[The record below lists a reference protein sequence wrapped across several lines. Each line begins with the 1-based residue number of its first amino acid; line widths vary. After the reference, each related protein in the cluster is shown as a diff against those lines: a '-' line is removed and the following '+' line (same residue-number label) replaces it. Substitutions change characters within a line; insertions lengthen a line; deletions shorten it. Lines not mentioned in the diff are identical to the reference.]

1 MAWDDDK
8 SNDPW
13 RPRGNQGPADL
24 DAIVRDLQRKL
35 SGLFGGKGRGGDDGK
50 GERGPG
56 PGPKIGSGL
65 IAFALVIGLGLWA
78 ATGFYIVDE
87 AERGVVLR
95 FGKYTNITMPGLRW
109 HLPTPIENVVTI
121 NTNEVVAWPYQG
133 SMLTRDEN
141 IIDINLEVQYVR
153 RNPEA
158 YLFSMVDPEATL
170 QDVTASAIREIVGK
184 NDLAYILTA
193 GRLEIANQALELI
206 QSTLDSYGTGIDVIL
221 MPMDEAQYPEEVQA
235 SVQDVVK
242 AREDR
247 ERAVADAY
255 TYRNQII
262 PRARGQAVRQIQNAE
277 GYRSRI
283 VADAEG
289 ESRRFSQILTEY
301 QNAPA
306 VTRERIYLETLEAIL
321 ANSTKILVDTEGG
334 NNLLYLPLDQLIQR
348 RETESAN
355 ASVTTSSSLGP
366 VESPAP
372 VRTPATQSGSR

>member
-1 MAWDDDK
+1 
-8 SNDPW
+8 
-13 RPRGNQGPADL
+13 
-24 DAIVRDLQRKL
+24 
-35 SGLFGGKGRGGDDGK
+35 
-50 GERGPG
+50 
-56 PGPKIGSGL
+56 
-65 IAFALVIGLGLWA
+65 
-78 ATGFYIVDE
+78 
-87 AERGVVLR
+87 
-95 FGKYTNITMPGLRW
+95 
-109 HLPTPIENVVTI
+109 
-121 NTNEVVAWPYQG
+121 
-133 SMLTRDEN
+133 
-141 IIDINLEVQYVR
+141 
-153 RNPEA
+153 
-158 YLFSMVDPEATL
+158 
-170 QDVTASAIREIVGK
+170 
-184 NDLAYILTA
+184 
-193 GRLEIANQALELI
+193 
-206 QSTLDSYGTGIDVIL
+206 
-221 MPMDEAQYPEEVQA
+221 MDEAQDPDEVQA

-306 VTRERIYLETLEAIL
+306 VTRERIYLETLEGIL